1 MKEAAHKQ
9 LMFSTGGGREVTNR
23 KKKEKKV
30 LKWYGTTHYNGICA
44 ASLCYM
50 LHLSLVLLYLV

>member
-23 KKKEKKV
+23 KKKRKKKV
-30 LKWYGTTHYNGICA
+30 LRWYGTTHYNGICA
-44 ASLCYM
+44 ASLYYM
-50 LHLSLVLLYLV
+50 LRLSLVLLY